1 MNISFQVDVGNN
13 SYIHLRIFKVL
24 PHIGSYVELHDVKTG
39 MTKKDSLDIFGK
51 WNLSAEQSRNIFYIK
66 AM

>member
-1 MNISFQVDVGNN
+1 MGNN
-13 SYIHLRIFKVL
+13 SYVHLRIFKVL

-39 MTKKDSLDIFGK
+39 LTKQDSLEILESEISQ
-51 WNLSAEQSRNIFYIK
+51 LSNARNIFDIK